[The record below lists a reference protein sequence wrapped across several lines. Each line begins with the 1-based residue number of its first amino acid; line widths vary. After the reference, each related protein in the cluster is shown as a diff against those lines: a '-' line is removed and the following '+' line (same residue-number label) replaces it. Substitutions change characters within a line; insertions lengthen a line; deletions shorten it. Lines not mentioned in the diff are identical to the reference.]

1 MISSRRPASRARS
14 PFSHPR
20 NIVALCAVGL
30 VLALLPA
37 TGASAAEPRAAKKA
51 TATSTAFPSAT
62 PTAVPSPTKSFT
74 ATAIPTHTATNVSSP
89 TATTTGIVNPSP
101 STTASPSSTVTAVAP
116 SATASAT
123 AAAVATQIGP
133 TGSIGL
139 GTYRPE
145 FPNNLSSAIALEDAS
160 GKRLAIIHWYAL
172 WGGWK
177 SAFRPTDLQLVHGRG
192 SVPMITWE
200 PWAATP
206 NDPAWTLR
214 EAILSGKND
223 AYITSWAQGLAS
235 YGQPVLLR
243 FAHEMHNHSY
253 PWALGV
259 NGNTAAEYVAAWK
272 HVHAIFVRNGA
283 TNVKWVWNPNT
294 MGATTAATYLP
305 LYRSLYPGD
314 EYVDWLG
321 LDIYN
326 TGPSLDWGAPYW
338 RTFPQ
343 LRALVWFEVK
353 KEENWPLS
361 SSSAAYSAWTTGSR
375 LAAYTSSFQP

>member
-1 MISSRRPASRARS
+1 
-14 PFSHPR
+14 
-20 NIVALCAVGL
+20 
-30 VLALLPA
+30 
-37 TGASAAEPRAAKKA
+37 
-51 TATSTAFPSAT
+51 
-62 PTAVPSPTKSFT
+62 
-74 ATAIPTHTATNVSSP
+74 
-89 TATTTGIVNPSP
+89 
-101 STTASPSSTVTAVAP
+101 
-116 SATASAT
+116 
-123 AAAVATQIGP
+123 VATQIGP

-177 SAFRPTDLQLVHGRG
+177 SAISPTDLQLVHSRG

-338 RTFPQ
+338 RTFAQVLAEPYKAITSISGKPLILPEVGAPETGGSKATWITDALQTQLPLMFPQ
-343 LRALVWFEVK
+343 VRALVWFDVK